1 MDKFISDTVM
11 DNSGTLRLFDND
23 AQNEFNCALEM
34 NLKLQ
39 EFKKL
44 RKESL

>member
-1 MDKFISDTVM
+1 MDKFISDTVVAK
-11 DNSGTLRLFDND
+11 SGKFILVGND
-23 AQNEFNCALEM
+23 AQIAFNCALEM

-44 RKESL
+44 SKERV